1 MIQVFT
7 GLYLFF
13 RHMNKKL
20 FPLLLGGLG
29 IGMTEFVMMGL
40 LPDVAG
46 NLKIT
51 IPQAGHLISAYALGV
66 VIGAPLLVMISGN
79 YPPKKILMALMGIFT
94 VFNGLSAF
102 APDEH
107 TLLIARFFAG
117 LPHGAFFGVGA
128 IMASRLA
135 EPGKQAQ
142 AVATMFAGLT
152 IANLALVP
160 IGTWIGHNFL
170 WRYTFGLVAL
180 IGLITILSIKYWLPA
195 LPAERS
201 EGLKSQLRIFQN
213 ADVWLVILITAI
225 GTGGLFCW
233 ISYIAPLM
241 TKISG
246 FPASSVPWIMVLAGF
261 GMVVGNWAGGKL
273 ADRMSAG
280 KACAWL
286 LFAMTATLLGIFLF
300 SQFRIVSLLL
310 TFVAG
315 ALSISLAA
323 PIQVLMMQ
331 CAKDAQMLG
340 ASITQA
346 GFNIGNSLGAFLGG
360 LPITYGLTYNYP
372 SLVGML
378 MAACGVVFAMMIV
391 RRQRNNPLPMQPVQI
406 MGH

>member
-1 MIQVFT
+1 MD
-7 GLYLFF
+7 
-13 RHMNKKL
+13 KKL

-40 LPDVAG
+40 LPDVAQ
-46 NLKIT
+46 NLKIS
-51 IPQAGHLISAYALGV
+51 IPVAGHLISAYALGV

-79 YPPKKILMALMGIFT
+79 YPPKKILIALMCIFT

-170 WRYTFGLVAL
+170 WRYTFGLVAV
-180 IGLITILSIKYWLPA
+180 IGLITIVSIKYWLPA
-195 LPAERS
+195 IPAERS
-201 EGLKSQLRIFQN
+201 ESLKTQLKIFQN

-241 TKISG
+241 TEISG
-246 FPASSVPWIMVLAGF
+246 FSSATVPWIMVLAGF
-261 GMVVGNWAGGKL
+261 GMVIGNWFGGKL

-286 LFAMTATLLGIFLF
+286 LFAMTVTLLGIFLF
-300 SQFRIVSLLL
+300 SRFQIISLLL

-372 SLVGML
+372 SLVGMF
-378 MAACGVVFAMMIV
+378 MATGGVVFAMMIV
-391 RRQRNNPLPMQPVQI
+391 RRQRNNPVPFQPVQVL
-406 MGH
+406 GH